1 MKKNILL
8 VTVLAFVLV
17 ACGGGGQTGRIYES
31 EGEAAGD
38 ETTKIRFVDVV
49 ENQPDRL
56 VVEFGYT
63 YRDEVPADEIKLFV
77 LPDHGY
83 WQMQDVS
90 IESGSHE
97 ATATIG
103 LSESNME
110 DDGVSESE
118 TSLLRFR
125 FEHYRP
131 GEYVG
136 RVGGEDIPFEKHWSL
151 P

>member
-1 MKKNILL
+1 MKKSILL
-8 VTVLAFVLV
+8 ATVLTFVLV

-31 EGEAAGD
+31 DGVAAGD
-38 ETTKIRFVDVV
+38 GTTKIRFVDVV

-90 IESGSHE
+90 IESGAHE

-110 DDGVSESE
+110 HDGVSESE

-136 RVGGEDIPFEKHWSL
+136 RVGGEDIPFEKRWSL